1 MQLGVN
7 LGKKGSIVKN
17 KSSRTKSYFFL
28 KKFIVESTMIYERMN
43 SKIAIVKPLSLLYYT
58 IIST

>member
-17 KSSRTKSYFFL
+17 KSSRTKSYFL

-58 IIST
+58 TIST